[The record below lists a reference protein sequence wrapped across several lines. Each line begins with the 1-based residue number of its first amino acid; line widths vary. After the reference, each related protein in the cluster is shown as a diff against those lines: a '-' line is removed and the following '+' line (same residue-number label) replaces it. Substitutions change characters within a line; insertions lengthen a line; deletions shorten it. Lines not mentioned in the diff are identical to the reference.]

1 MSEPAQL
8 AKSARELLAA
18 ALNALQSNGVASPEI
33 EALAEPIAQAMGI
46 MHRIERSG
54 GHALDGSEIALGHVR
69 DVLNRLQRITVAD
82 PVVDVLMEHVASSLS
97 KVNALSRAQAASA
110 SAQAPPPVA
119 VAARA
124 PVAVAAPPP
133 APVAAAAPAPVAVA
147 ATRPVAVAAPPPVAV
162 AAPAPV
168 AAAAPAPVAA
178 APPPVAVAAP
188 PPIAVAAPPPVA
200 VAAPPPIAVAAPP
213 PVAVA
218 APPPVAVAA
227 PPPVAV
233 AAPPP
238 VAVAAPAHLQHTL
251 PSPQQPRHAPAPPA
265 YPAAPHPAA
274 DARRAP
280 PYQPAPQPVDN
291 RAPTAVV
298 DVELGALT
306 PSNFYKGL
314 AGNDVIEH
322 GGIFVATY
330 KIPPIGSVVT
340 LRVRLPGDY
349 EFTASATVRWT
360 REAGGSRDSAEP
372 GFGARITQISP
383 EGRQLVSRFTRNR
396 EPLFYDDL

>member
-18 ALNALQSNGVASPEI
+18 ALNALQSNGGVSPQV

-54 GHALDGSEIALGHVR
+54 GQTLDGSDVALGHVR
-69 DVLNRLQRITVAD
+69 DVLNRLQSVTVSD

-97 KVNALSRAQAASA
+97 KVHALSRAQAAG
-110 SAQAPPPVA
+110 AQAP
-119 VAARA
+119 VAA
-124 PVAVAAPPP
+124 P
-133 APVAAAAPAPVAVA
+133 APVAAAVA
-147 ATRPVAVAAPPPVAV
+147 APVAV

-168 AAAAPAPVAA
+168 AVAAPIAAPVAVAA
-178 APPPVAVAAP
+178 APIAAPVAVAAPIAAPVAVAAPIAAPAPVAVAAP
-188 PPIAVAAPPPVA
+188 PPIAAPA
-200 VAAPPPIAVAAPP
+200 

-233 AAPPP
+233 APPP
-238 VAVAAPAHLQHTL
+238 APVAAPPHLQQTL

-265 YPAAPHPAA
+265 HPAA
-274 DARRAP
+274 DARSAP
-280 PYQPAPQPVDN
+280 PFQATLQSVDN
-291 RAPTAVV
+291 RAPAAVV

-314 AGNDVIEH
+314 AGNDVVEH

-330 KIPPIGSVVT
+330 KIPPIGTAVT
-340 LRVRLPGDY
+340 LRVRLPGNY
-349 EFTASATVRWT
+349 EFTALATVRWT

-372 GFGARITQISP
+372 GFGARITQISA

>member
-1 MSEPAQL
+1 MSPD
-8 AKSARELLAA
+8 
-18 ALNALQSNGVASPEI
+18 V

-54 GHALDGSEIALGHVR
+54 GQTLDGSEVALGHVR

-82 PVVDVLMEHVASSLS
+82 PVIDVLMEHVASSLS
-97 KVNALSRAQAASA
+97 KVHALSRAQAAA
-110 SAQAPPPVA
+110 GAQPPAPAAAAAPPPVA
-119 VAARA
+119 VAPA
-124 PVAVAAPPP
+124 PVAV
-133 APVAAAAPAPVAVA
+133 APAPVAVA
-147 ATRPVAVAAPPPVAV
+147 PAPVAVAPAPVPVPVAAPAPVAAARAPAPVAAPPPVAV

-168 AAAAPAPVAA
+168 A
-178 APPPVAVAAP
+178 
-188 PPIAVAAPPPVA
+188 
-200 VAAPPPIAVAAPP
+200 
-213 PVAVA
+213 
-218 APPPVAVAA
+218 
-227 PPPVAV
+227 
-233 AAPPP
+233 
-238 VAVAAPAHLQHTL
+238 VAAPAHLQQTL
-251 PSPQQPRHAPAPPA
+251 PSPQPPRHAPAPPA

-280 PYQPAPQPVDN
+280 PPQAAPPPVDN
-291 RAPTAVV
+291 RAPAAVV

-349 EFTASATVRWT
+349 EFTALAAVRWT
-360 REAGGSRDSAEP
+360 REAGGSKDSAEP
-372 GFGARITQISP
+372 GFGARITQISA

>member
-18 ALNALQSNGVASPEI
+18 ALNALQSNGGVSPEV

-54 GHALDGSEIALGHVR
+54 GQTLDGSEVALGHVR
-69 DVLNRLQRITVAD
+69 DVLNRLQSVTVAD

-97 KVNALSRAQAASA
+97 KVHALSRAQAAV
-110 SAQAPPPVA
+110 AQAP
-119 VAARA
+119 A
-124 PVAVAAPPP
+124 PVAPAAAP
-133 APVAAAAPAPVAVA
+133 APVPVAPAAVAPAPVPVAPAAVAPAPVVPVAPAPVIPAAAAPAPVV
-147 ATRPVAVAAPPPVAV
+147 PV
-162 AAPAPV
+162 APAPV
-168 AAAAPAPVAA
+168 AVAPAPVPAA
-178 APPPVAVAAP
+178 APV
-188 PPIAVAAPPPVA
+188 
-200 VAAPPPIAVAAPP
+200 
-213 PVAVA
+213 
-218 APPPVAVAA
+218 
-227 PPPVAV
+227 
-233 AAPPP
+233 
-238 VAVAAPAHLQHTL
+238 HLQQTL
-251 PSPQQPRHAPAPPA
+251 PSPQHPRHAPAPPA
-265 YPAAPHPAA
+265 HPAA

-280 PYQPAPQPVDN
+280 PFQPAAQPVDH
-291 RAPTAVV
+291 RAHAAVV

-330 KIPPIGSVVT
+330 KIPPIGTPVT

-360 REAGGSRDSAEP
+360 REASGSRDSVEP
-372 GFGARITQISP
+372 GFGARITQISA

>member
-18 ALNALQSNGVASPEI
+18 ALNALQSNGGVSPQV

-54 GHALDGSEIALGHVR
+54 GQTLDGSDVALGHVR
-69 DVLNRLQRITVAD
+69 DVLNRLQSVTVAD

-97 KVNALSRAQAASA
+97 KVHALSRAQAAG
-110 SAQAPPPVA
+110 AQ
-119 VAARA
+119 
-124 PVAVAAPPP
+124 
-133 APVAAAAPAPVAVA
+133 APVAAPA
-147 ATRPVAVAAPPPVAV
+147 PVAV

-168 AAAAPAPVAA
+168 AVAV
-178 APPPVAVAAP
+178 PPPVAVAAP
-188 PPIAVAAPPPVA
+188 PPIAAPA
-200 VAAPPPIAVAAPP
+200 

-238 VAVAAPAHLQHTL
+238 LAVAPPPAPVAAPPHLQQTL
-251 PSPQQPRHAPAPPA
+251 PSPQQPRHAPAPQA
-265 YPAAPHPAA
+265 HA
-274 DARRAP
+274 DARSAP
-280 PYQPAPQPVDN
+280 PFQATLQSVDN
-291 RAPTAVV
+291 RAPAAVV

-314 AGNDVIEH
+314 AGNDVVEH

-330 KIPPIGSVVT
+330 KIPPIGTAVT
-340 LRVRLPGDY
+340 LRVRLPGNY
-349 EFTASATVRWT
+349 EFTALATVRWT

-372 GFGARITQISP
+372 GFGARITQISA

>member
-18 ALNALQSNGVASPEI
+18 ALNALQSNGGVSPEI

-54 GHALDGSEIALGHVR
+54 GQALDGSEIALGHVR
-69 DVLNRLQRITVAD
+69 DVLNRLQRITAAD

-97 KVNALSRAQAASA
+97 KVNALSRAQAAGA
-110 SAQAPPPVA
+110 SAQA
-119 VAARA
+119 R
-124 PVAVAAPPP
+124 
-133 APVAAAAPAPVAVA
+133 APVAAAAPAPV
-147 ATRPVAVAAPPPVAV
+147 VAV

-168 AAAAPAPVAA
+168 APA
-178 APPPVAVAAP
+178 
-188 PPIAVAAPPPVA
+188 
-200 VAAPPPIAVAAPP
+200 
-213 PVAVA
+213 
-218 APPPVAVAA
+218 
-227 PPPVAV
+227 
-233 AAPPP
+233 P
-238 VAVAAPAHLQHTL
+238 VAVAAPAPFAPVPVAAPPAPAPAAVAAPAPFAPAAVAAPAPFAPAPAAAPAPFAPAPAAVAAPAQVAPVPAVAVSPPLQHTL
-251 PSPQQPRHAPAPPA
+251 PSPQQPRRAPAPASPA
-265 YPAAPHPAA
+265 YPAASHPAA
-274 DARRAP
+274 DPRGAP
-280 PYQPAPQPVDN
+280 PPQAMPQPVDH
-291 RAPTAVV
+291 RAHAAVV

-330 KIPPIGSVVT
+330 KIPPTGSVVT
-340 LRVRLPGDY
+340 LRVRLPGNY
-349 EFTASATVRWT
+349 EFTAQAAVRWT

-372 GFGARITQISP
+372 GFGARITQISA

>member
-1 MSEPAQL
+1 MSPD
-8 AKSARELLAA
+8 
-18 ALNALQSNGVASPEI
+18 V

-54 GHALDGSEIALGHVR
+54 GQTLDGSEAALGHVR

-82 PVVDVLMEHVASSLS
+82 PVIDVLMEHVASSLS
-97 KVNALSRAQAASA
+97 KVHALSRAQAAA
-110 SAQAPPPVA
+110 GAPPPAPAAAAAPPPVA
-119 VAARA
+119 VA
-124 PVAVAAPPP
+124 P
-133 APVAAAAPAPVAVA
+133 APVAAAPAPVAVA
-147 ATRPVAVAAPPPVAV
+147 PAPVAVAPAPVPVPVAAPAPVAAARAPAPVAAPPPVAV

-168 AAAAPAPVAA
+168 A
-178 APPPVAVAAP
+178 
-188 PPIAVAAPPPVA
+188 
-200 VAAPPPIAVAAPP
+200 
-213 PVAVA
+213 
-218 APPPVAVAA
+218 
-227 PPPVAV
+227 
-233 AAPPP
+233 
-238 VAVAAPAHLQHTL
+238 VAAPAHLQQTL
-251 PSPQQPRHAPAPPA
+251 PSPQPPRHAPAPPA

-280 PYQPAPQPVDN
+280 PPQAAPPPVDN
-291 RAPTAVV
+291 RAPAAVV

-349 EFTASATVRWT
+349 EFTALAAVRWT
-360 REAGGSRDSAEP
+360 REAGGSKDSAEP
-372 GFGARITQISP
+372 GFGARITQISA

>member
-18 ALNALQSNGVASPEI
+18 ALNALQSNGAASPEI

-54 GHALDGSEIALGHVR
+54 GQALDGSEIALGHVR
-69 DVLNRLQRITVAD
+69 DVLNRLQRIAVAD

-110 SAQAPPPVA
+110 SAQAPV
-119 VAARA
+119 

-133 APVAAAAPAPVAVA
+133 VAVAAPVAAAPVPVAVAAPAPVAVAAPVAAAPAPVAVA
-147 ATRPVAVAAPPPVAV
+147 APVAAAPAPVAVAAPPPVAVAAPPPVAV
-162 AAPAPV
+162 AAPA
-168 AAAAPAPVAA
+168 
-178 APPPVAVAAP
+178 
-188 PPIAVAAPPPVA
+188 
-200 VAAPPPIAVAAPP
+200 

-280 PYQPAPQPVDN
+280 PYQPAPQPVDG
-291 RAPTAVV
+291 RAPAAAV

>member
-18 ALNALQSNGVASPEI
+18 ALNALQSNGTVSPEI

-54 GHALDGSEIALGHVR
+54 GQTLDGSEVALGHVR

-82 PVVDVLMEHVASSLS
+82 PVIDVLMEHVASSLS
-97 KVNALSRAQAASA
+97 KVHALSRAQSAA
-110 SAQAPPPVA
+110 AQAP
-119 VAARA
+119 A
-124 PVAVAAPPP
+124 P
-133 APVAAAAPAPVAVA
+133 AAAV
-147 ATRPVAVAAPPPVAV
+147 
-162 AAPAPV
+162 
-168 AAAAPAPVAA
+168 APAPVAA
-178 APPPVAVAAP
+178 APPRVPVAAPQPVAVAP
-188 PPIAVAAPPPVA
+188 HPPVA
-200 VAAPPPIAVAAPP
+200 VAPHP

-218 APPPVAVAA
+218 PHPPVAVA
-227 PPPVAV
+227 PHPPVAV
-233 AAPPP
+233 APHPP
-238 VAVAAPAHLQHTL
+238 VAVAPHPPVAVAPHPPVAVAPVAAPPHLQQTL
-251 PSPQQPRHAPAPPA
+251 PSPQPSRHAPAAAPPA

-280 PYQPAPQPVDN
+280 PPQAMQPSVDN
-291 RAPTAVV
+291 RTPAV

-349 EFTASATVRWT
+349 EFTAVATVRWT
-360 REAGGSRDSAEP
+360 REAGGSKDSAEP
-372 GFGARITQISP
+372 GFGARITQISA

>member
-18 ALNALQSNGVASPEI
+18 ALNALQSNGSVSPQV
-33 EALAEPIAQAMGI
+33 EALAEPIAKAMGI

-54 GHALDGSEIALGHVR
+54 GQALDGSDVALGHVR
-69 DVLNRLQRITVAD
+69 DVLNRLQSITVPD

-97 KVNALSRAQAASA
+97 KVHALSRAQAAA
-110 SAQAPPPVA
+110 AQAPA
-119 VAARA
+119 
-124 PVAVAAPPP
+124 
-133 APVAAAAPAPVAVA
+133 
-147 ATRPVAVAAPPPVAV
+147 PVAVAAPPPVAV
-162 AAPAPV
+162 A
-168 AAAAPAPVAA
+168 PAPVAA
-178 APPPVAVAAP
+178 APAP
-188 PPIAVAAPPPVA
+188 
-200 VAAPPPIAVAAPP
+200 VAAPP

-227 PPPVAV
+227 PPPIVAP
-233 AAPPP
+233 AP
-238 VAVAAPAHLQHTL
+238 VAVVAPAPVAAVPAPVPAAAPAHLQQTL

-265 YPAAPHPAA
+265 PPAA

-280 PYQPAPQPVDN
+280 PFQATVPSADH
-291 RAPTAVV
+291 RAPPFQATVPSADHRAPAAVV

-314 AGNDVIEH
+314 AGNDIIEH

-330 KIPPIGSVVT
+330 KIPPIGTPVT
-340 LRVRLPGDY
+340 LRVRLPGNY

-360 REAGGSRDSAEP
+360 REASGSRDSVEP
-372 GFGARITQISP
+372 GFGARITQISA

>member
-18 ALNALQSNGVASPEI
+18 ALNALQSNGGVSPEV

-54 GHALDGSEIALGHVR
+54 GQTLDGSEVALGHVR
-69 DVLNRLQRITVAD
+69 DVLNRLQSVTVAD

-97 KVNALSRAQAASA
+97 KVHALSRAQAAV
-110 SAQAPPPVA
+110 AQA
-119 VAARA
+119 
-124 PVAVAAPPP
+124 P
-133 APVAAAAPAPVAVA
+133 APVAPAPVPVAPAAVAPAPVPVAPAAVAPAPVVPVAPAPVVPVAPAPVVPVAPAPVVPVAPAPVVPVAPAPAPVAVA
-147 ATRPVAVAAPPPVAV
+147 
-162 AAPAPV
+162 PAPV
-168 AAAAPAPVAA
+168 PA
-178 APPPVAVAAP
+178 
-188 PPIAVAAPPPVA
+188 
-200 VAAPPPIAVAAPP
+200 
-213 PVAVA
+213 
-218 APPPVAVAA
+218 
-227 PPPVAV
+227 
-233 AAPPP
+233 
-238 VAVAAPAHLQHTL
+238 AAPAHLQQTL
-251 PSPQQPRHAPAPPA
+251 PSPQHPRHAPAPPA
-265 YPAAPHPAA
+265 HPAA

-280 PYQPAPQPVDN
+280 PFQPAAQPVDH
-291 RAPTAVV
+291 RAPAAVV

-330 KIPPIGSVVT
+330 KIPPIGTPVT
-340 LRVRLPGDY
+340 LRVRLPGNY

-360 REAGGSRDSAEP
+360 REASGSRDSVEP
-372 GFGARITQISP
+372 GFGARITQISA

>member
-1 MSEPAQL
+1 M
-8 AKSARELLAA
+8 
-18 ALNALQSNGVASPEI
+18 SPEV

-54 GHALDGSEIALGHVR
+54 GQTLDGSEIALGHVR

-82 PVVDVLMEHVASSLS
+82 PVIDILMEHVASSLS
-97 KVNALSRAQAASA
+97 KVHALSRAQAAA
-110 SAQAPPPVA
+110 AAAPPPVA
-119 VAARA
+119 VA
-124 PVAVAAPPP
+124 P
-133 APVAAAAPAPVAVA
+133 A
-147 ATRPVAVAAPPPVAV
+147 PVAV

-168 AAAAPAPVAA
+168 AVAPVAVAPVAVAPVAPVAVAPAPVAVAPVAPVAVAPVAPVAVAPAPVAVAPAPVPAAAPAPVAA
-178 APPPVAVAAP
+178 ARAP
-188 PPIAVAAPPPVA
+188 APVAAPPPVA
-200 VAAPPPIAVAAPP
+200 AAAPP
-213 PVAVA
+213 
-218 APPPVAVAA
+218 
-227 PPPVAV
+227 
-233 AAPPP
+233 
-238 VAVAAPAHLQHTL
+238 HLQQTL
-251 PSPQQPRHAPAPPA
+251 PSPQPSRHAPAPPA
-265 YPAAPHPAA
+265 YPAAPHPAP

-280 PYQPAPQPVDN
+280 PPQAAQPPVDN
-291 RAPTAVV
+291 RAPAAVV

-349 EFTASATVRWT
+349 EFTALAAVRWT
-360 REAGGSRDSAEP
+360 REAGGSKDSAEP
-372 GFGARITQISP
+372 GFGARITQISA

>member
-18 ALNALQSNGVASPEI
+18 ALNALQSNGVVSPEI

-54 GHALDGSEIALGHVR
+54 GQALDGSDTALGHVR
-69 DVLNRLQRITVAD
+69 DVLNRLQRITAAD

-97 KVNALSRAQAASA
+97 KVNALSRVQAAGAPAQA
-110 SAQAPPPVA
+110 
-119 VAARA
+119 R
-124 PVAVAAPPP
+124 
-133 APVAAAAPAPVAVA
+133 APVAAAAPAPVAPAPMAVA
-147 ATRPVAVAAPPPVAV
+147 APAPVGPAPIAPAPVVAVAAPAPVAPVAV

-168 AAAAPAPVAA
+168 APAPVPAPFVPAPAAVAVPAPFAPAPAAVASPAPVAPMPA
-178 APPPVAVAAP
+178 VAVT
-188 PPIAVAAPPPVA
+188 
-200 VAAPPPIAVAAPP
+200 
-213 PVAVA
+213 
-218 APPPVAVAA
+218 
-227 PPPVAV
+227 
-233 AAPPP
+233 
-238 VAVAAPAHLQHTL
+238 APAQHTL
-251 PSPQQPRHAPAPPA
+251 PSPQQPRRAPAPASPA
-265 YPAAPHPAA
+265 YPAASHPSA
-274 DARRAP
+274 DPRVAP
-280 PYQPAPQPVDN
+280 PPQAMPQPVDH
-291 RAPTAVV
+291 RAPAAVV

-330 KIPPIGSVVT
+330 KIPPTGSVVT
-340 LRVRLPGDY
+340 LRVRLPGNY
-349 EFTASATVRWT
+349 EFTAQAAVRWT

-372 GFGARITQISP
+372 GFGARITQISA

>member
-54 GHALDGSEIALGHVR
+54 GQALDGSEIALGHVR

-97 KVNALSRAQAASA
+97 KVNALNRAQAASA
-110 SAQAPPPVA
+110 SAQAPAPAA
-119 VAARA
+119 VAAPA
-124 PVAVAAPPP
+124 PVAVAAPAPVAVAAP
-133 APVAAAAPAPVAVA
+133 APVAVAAPARVAAAPAPVAVA
-147 ATRPVAVAAPPPVAV
+147 APARVAAAPAPVAV

-168 AAAAPAPVAA
+168 AVAPAPVAVA
-178 APPPVAVAAP
+178 APAPVAVAAP
-188 PPIAVAAPPPVA
+188 PPIAVV
-200 VAAPPPIAVAAPP
+200 APP

-233 AAPPP
+233 AAS
-238 VAVAAPAHLQHTL
+238 AHLQHTQL
-251 PSPQQPRHAPAPPA
+251 SPQQPGHAPAPPA

-280 PYQPAPQPVDN
+280 PYQPAPQPIDG
-291 RAPTAVV
+291 RAPAAVV

-330 KIPPIGSVVT
+330 KVPPIGSVVT

>member
-18 ALNALQSNGVASPEI
+18 ALNALQSNGGVSPEI

-54 GHALDGSEIALGHVR
+54 GQALDGSEIALGHVR
-69 DVLNRLQRITVAD
+69 DVLNRLQRITAAD

-97 KVNALSRAQAASA
+97 KVNALSRAQAAGA
-110 SAQAPPPVA
+110 SAQP
-119 VAARA
+119 R
-124 PVAVAAPPP
+124 
-133 APVAAAAPAPVAVA
+133 APVAAAAPAPVAPA
-147 ATRPVAVAAPPPVAV
+147 PVAVAASAPVGPAPIAPAPVVAV

-168 AAAAPAPVAA
+168 A
-178 APPPVAVAAP
+178 
-188 PPIAVAAPPPVA
+188 
-200 VAAPPPIAVAAPP
+200 
-213 PVAVA
+213 
-218 APPPVAVAA
+218 
-227 PPPVAV
+227 
-233 AAPPP
+233 P
-238 VAVAAPAHLQHTL
+238 VAVAAPAPIAPAPVPAPFVPAPFVPAPAAVASPAPFAAAPAAVASPAPVAPVLAVAVAAPAQHTL
-251 PSPQQPRHAPAPPA
+251 PSPQQPRRAPAPASPA
-265 YPAAPHPAA
+265 YPAASHPAA
-274 DARRAP
+274 DPRGAP
-280 PYQPAPQPVDN
+280 PPQAMPQPVDH
-291 RAPTAVV
+291 RTPAAVV

-330 KIPPIGSVVT
+330 KIPPTGSVVT
-340 LRVRLPGDY
+340 LRVRLPGNY
-349 EFTASATVRWT
+349 EFTAQAAVRWT

-372 GFGARITQISP
+372 GFGARITQISA

>member
-18 ALNALQSNGVASPEI
+18 ALNALQSNGGVSPEI

-54 GHALDGSEIALGHVR
+54 GQALDGSEIALGHVR
-69 DVLNRLQRITVAD
+69 DVLNRLQRITAAD

-97 KVNALSRAQAASA
+97 KVNALSRAQAAGA
-110 SAQAPPPVA
+110 SAQA
-119 VAARA
+119 R
-124 PVAVAAPPP
+124 
-133 APVAAAAPAPVAVA
+133 APVAAAAPAPVAPA
-147 ATRPVAVAAPPPVAV
+147 PVVAV
-162 AAPAPV
+162 AAPAPF
-168 AAAAPAPVAA
+168 APV
-178 APPPVAVAAP
+178 PVAAP
-188 PPIAVAAPPPVA
+188 PAP
-200 VAAPPPIAVAAPP
+200 APA
-213 PVAVA
+213 
-218 APPPVAVAA
+218 
-227 PPPVAV
+227 
-233 AAPPP
+233 
-238 VAVAAPAHLQHTL
+238 AVAAPAPFAPAPAPAAMAAPAPFAPAPAPAAMAAPAPFAPAPAPAAMAAPAPFAPAPAAVAAPAQVAPVPAVAVSAPLQHTL
-251 PSPQQPRHAPAPPA
+251 PSPQQPRRAPAPASPA
-265 YPAAPHPAA
+265 YAAASHPAA
-274 DARRAP
+274 DPRGAP
-280 PYQPAPQPVDN
+280 PPQAMPQPVDH
-291 RAPTAVV
+291 RAHAAVV

-330 KIPPIGSVVT
+330 KIPPTGSVVT
-340 LRVRLPGDY
+340 LRVRLPGNY
-349 EFTASATVRWT
+349 EFTAQAAVRWT

-372 GFGARITQISP
+372 GFGARITQISA

>member
-1 MSEPAQL
+1 MSPD
-8 AKSARELLAA
+8 
-18 ALNALQSNGVASPEI
+18 V

-54 GHALDGSEIALGHVR
+54 GQTLDGSEVALGHVR

-82 PVVDVLMEHVASSLS
+82 PVIDVLMEHVASSLS
-97 KVNALSRAQAASA
+97 KVHALSRAQAAA
-110 SAQAPPPVA
+110 GAPPPAPAAAAAPPPVA
-119 VAARA
+119 VA
-124 PVAVAAPPP
+124 P
-133 APVAAAAPAPVAVA
+133 APVAAAPAPVAVA
-147 ATRPVAVAAPPPVAV
+147 PAPVAAAPAPVAVAPAPVPVPV

-168 AAAAPAPVAA
+168 AAARAPAP
-178 APPPVAVAAP
+178 
-188 PPIAVAAPPPVA
+188 
-200 VAAPPPIAVAAPP
+200 
-213 PVAVA
+213 
-218 APPPVAVAA
+218 
-227 PPPVAV
+227 V

-238 VAVAAPAHLQHTL
+238 VAVAAPAHLQQTL
-251 PSPQQPRHAPAPPA
+251 PSPQPPRHAPAPPA

-280 PYQPAPQPVDN
+280 PPQAAPPPVDN
-291 RAPTAVV
+291 RAPAAVV

-349 EFTASATVRWT
+349 EFTALAAVRWT
-360 REAGGSRDSAEP
+360 REAGGSKDSAEP
-372 GFGARITQISP
+372 GFGARITQISA

>member
-54 GHALDGSEIALGHVR
+54 GQALDGSEIALGHVR

-97 KVNALSRAQAASA
+97 KVNALNRAQAAGA
-110 SAQAPPPVA
+110 SAQAP
-119 VAARA
+119 A
-124 PVAVAAPPP
+124 PVAV
-133 APVAAAAPAPVAVA
+133 AAPAPVAVA
-147 ATRPVAVAAPPPVAV
+147 APAPVAVAAPPRVAAAAPPPVAAAAPAPVAVAAPPPVAV

-168 AAAAPAPVAA
+168 
-178 APPPVAVAAP
+178 
-188 PPIAVAAPPPVA
+188 
-200 VAAPPPIAVAAPP
+200 AVAAPP

-233 AAPPP
+233 AAPAPVAVAAPPP
-238 VAVAAPAHLQHTL
+238 VAVAAPAPVAVAAPAPAHLQHTL

-291 RAPTAVV
+291 RAPAAVV

-330 KIPPIGSVVT
+330 KIPPIGSVVA

>member
-18 ALNALQSNGVASPEI
+18 ALNALQSNGVSPEV

-54 GHALDGSEIALGHVR
+54 GQTLDGSEIALGHVR

-82 PVVDVLMEHVASSLS
+82 PVIDVLMEHVASSLS
-97 KVNALSRAQAASA
+97 KVHALSRAQAAA
-110 SAQAPPPVA
+110 TAQP
-119 VAARA
+119 
-124 PVAVAAPPP
+124 AAPAAAAP
-133 APVAAAAPAPVAVA
+133 APVAAAPAPVAVA
-147 ATRPVAVAAPPPVAV
+147 PAPVAVAPAPVAVAPSPVAVAPAPVAVAPAPVAVAPAPVPVPAAAPAPVAAARAPVPVAAPPPVAV

-168 AAAAPAPVAA
+168 AAAASP
-178 APPPVAVAAP
+178 
-188 PPIAVAAPPPVA
+188 
-200 VAAPPPIAVAAPP
+200 
-213 PVAVA
+213 
-218 APPPVAVAA
+218 
-227 PPPVAV
+227 
-233 AAPPP
+233 
-238 VAVAAPAHLQHTL
+238 HLQQTL
-251 PSPQQPRHAPAPPA
+251 PSPQPSRHAPAPHA
-265 YPAAPHPAA
+265 YPAAPQPAA

-280 PYQPAPQPVDN
+280 PPQAAQPSADN
-291 RAPTAVV
+291 RAPAAVV

-330 KIPPIGSVVT
+330 KIPPIGAVVT

-349 EFTASATVRWT
+349 EFTALAAVRWT
-360 REAGGSRDSAEP
+360 REAGGSKDSAEP
-372 GFGARITQISP
+372 GFGARITQISA

>member
-18 ALNALQSNGVASPEI
+18 ALNALQSNGAASPEI

-54 GHALDGSEIALGHVR
+54 GQALDGSEIALGHVR

-97 KVNALSRAQAASA
+97 KVNALNRAQAASA
-110 SAQAPPPVA
+110 SAQAP
-119 VAARA
+119 A
-124 PVAVAAPPP
+124 PI
-133 APVAAAAPAPVAVA
+133 AAAPAPVAVA
-147 ATRPVAVAAPPPVAV
+147 A
-162 AAPAPV
+162 PAPV
-168 AAAAPAPVAA
+168 
-178 APPPVAVAAP
+178 
-188 PPIAVAAPPPVA
+188 
-200 VAAPPPIAVAAPP
+200 AVAAPP

-238 VAVAAPAHLQHTL
+238 VAVAAPPPVAVAAPPPVAVAAPPPVAVAAPPPVAVAAPPPVAVAATRPVAVAAPPPVAVAAPPPVAVAAPPPVAVAAPAHLQHTQ
-251 PSPQQPRHAPAPPA
+251 PSPQQPGHAPAPPA

-280 PYQPAPQPVDN
+280 PHQPAPQPIDS
-291 RAPTAVV
+291 RAPAAVV

>member
-1 MSEPAQL
+1 M
-8 AKSARELLAA
+8 
-18 ALNALQSNGVASPEI
+18 SPEV

-54 GHALDGSEIALGHVR
+54 GQTLEGSEIALGHVR

-82 PVVDVLMEHVASSLS
+82 PVIDVLMEHVASSLS
-97 KVNALSRAQAASA
+97 KVHALSRAQAAA
-110 SAQAPPPVA
+110 GAQPPAPAAAAAPPPVA
-119 VAARA
+119 VAPA
-124 PVAVAAPPP
+124 PVAV
-133 APVAAAAPAPVAVA
+133 APAPVAVA
-147 ATRPVAVAAPPPVAV
+147 PAPVAVAPAPVAVAPAPVAVAPAPVAVAPAPVPVPV

-168 AAAAPAPVAA
+168 AAARAPAP
-178 APPPVAVAAP
+178 
-188 PPIAVAAPPPVA
+188 VAAPPPVA
-200 VAAPPPIAVAAPP
+200 AAAPAPAAVAAPP
-213 PVAVA
+213 
-218 APPPVAVAA
+218 
-227 PPPVAV
+227 
-233 AAPPP
+233 
-238 VAVAAPAHLQHTL
+238 HLQQTL
-251 PSPQQPRHAPAPPA
+251 PSPQPQRHAPAAPA

-280 PYQPAPQPVDN
+280 PPQAAQPPVDN
-291 RAPTAVV
+291 RAPAAVV

-349 EFTASATVRWT
+349 EFTAMAAVRWT
-360 REAGGSRDSAEP
+360 REAGGSKDSAEP
-372 GFGARITQISP
+372 GFGARITQISA

>member
-18 ALNALQSNGVASPEI
+18 ALNALQSNGGVSSEI

-54 GHALDGSEIALGHVR
+54 GQALDGSEIALGHVR
-69 DVLNRLQRITVAD
+69 DVLNRLQRITAAD

-97 KVNALSRAQAASA
+97 KVNALSRAQAAGA
-110 SAQAPPPVA
+110 SAQV
-119 VAARA
+119 R
-124 PVAVAAPPP
+124 
-133 APVAAAAPAPVAVA
+133 APVAAAAPAPVAPAPV
-147 ATRPVAVAAPPPVAV
+147 VAVAAPAPVAPAPVAV

-168 AAAAPAPVAA
+168 A
-178 APPPVAVAAP
+178 
-188 PPIAVAAPPPVA
+188 
-200 VAAPPPIAVAAPP
+200 
-213 PVAVA
+213 
-218 APPPVAVAA
+218 
-227 PPPVAV
+227 
-233 AAPPP
+233 P
-238 VAVAAPAHLQHTL
+238 VAVAAPAPFAPAPAAVAAPAPFAPVPAVAVSAPLQHTP
-251 PSPQQPRHAPAPPA
+251 PSPQQPRRAPAPATPA
-265 YPAAPHPAA
+265 HPAASHPAA
-274 DARRAP
+274 DPRGAP
-280 PYQPAPQPVDN
+280 PPQAMPQPVDH
-291 RAPTAVV
+291 RTHAAVV

-330 KIPPIGSVVT
+330 KIPPTGSVVT
-340 LRVRLPGDY
+340 LRVRLPGNY
-349 EFTASATVRWT
+349 EFTAQAAVRWT

-372 GFGARITQISP
+372 GFGARITQISA

>member
-18 ALNALQSNGVASPEI
+18 ALNALQSNGGVSPEI

-54 GHALDGSEIALGHVR
+54 GQALDGSEIALGHVR
-69 DVLNRLQRITVAD
+69 DVLNRLQRITAAE

-97 KVNALSRAQAASA
+97 KVNALSRAQAAGA
-110 SAQAPPPVA
+110 SAQA
-119 VAARA
+119 R
-124 PVAVAAPPP
+124 
-133 APVAAAAPAPVAVA
+133 APVAAAAPAPVAPA
-147 ATRPVAVAAPPPVAV
+147 PVAV

-168 AAAAPAPVAA
+168 APVAVVAPAPVVAVAAPAPVAPA
-178 APPPVAVAAP
+178 
-188 PPIAVAAPPPVA
+188 
-200 VAAPPPIAVAAPP
+200 
-213 PVAVA
+213 
-218 APPPVAVAA
+218 
-227 PPPVAV
+227 
-233 AAPPP
+233 P
-238 VAVAAPAHLQHTL
+238 VAVAAPAPFAPVAVAAPAPVAPAPAAVAAPAPFAPAPAAVAAPAQAASVPAVAVSAPLQHTL
-251 PSPQQPRHAPAPPA
+251 PSPQQPQQPRRAPAPASPA
-265 YPAAPHPAA
+265 YPAASHPVA
-274 DARRAP
+274 DPRGAP
-280 PYQPAPQPVDN
+280 PPQAMPQPVDH
-291 RAPTAVV
+291 RTHAAVV

-330 KIPPIGSVVT
+330 KIPPTGSVVT
-340 LRVRLPGDY
+340 LRVRLPGNY
-349 EFTASATVRWT
+349 EFTAQAAVRWT

-372 GFGARITQISP
+372 GFGARITQISA

>member
-18 ALNALQSNGVASPEI
+18 ALNALQSNGAASPEI

-54 GHALDGSEIALGHVR
+54 GQALDGSEIALGHVR

-97 KVNALSRAQAASA
+97 KVNALNRAQAASA
-110 SAQAPPPVA
+110 SAQAPAPVA
-119 VAARA
+119 VAAPA

-133 APVAAAAPAPVAVA
+133 LAAAPAPVAVA
-147 ATRPVAVAAPPPVAV
+147 APAPVAVAAPPPVAV
-162 AAPAPV
+162 AAP
-168 AAAAPAPVAA
+168 
-178 APPPVAVAAP
+178 PPVAVAAP
-188 PPIAVAAPPPVA
+188 PPV
-200 VAAPPPIAVAAPP
+200 AVAAPP

-280 PYQPAPQPVDN
+280 PYQPAPQPVDG
-291 RAPTAVV
+291 RAPAAAV

>member
-54 GHALDGSEIALGHVR
+54 GQALDGSEIALGHVR

-97 KVNALSRAQAASA
+97 KVNALNRAQAASA
-110 SAQAPPPVA
+110 SAQAPTPVA
-119 VAARA
+119 V
-124 PVAVAAPPP
+124 
-133 APVAAAAPAPVAVA
+133 AAPAPVAVA
-147 ATRPVAVAAPPPVAV
+147 ATRPVAVAAP
-162 AAPAPV
+162 APV
-168 AAAAPAPVAA
+168 
-178 APPPVAVAAP
+178 
-188 PPIAVAAPPPVA
+188 AVAAPPPVA
-200 VAAPPPIAVAAPP
+200 VAAPPPVAVAAPAPVAVAAPPPVAVAAPPPVAVAAPPPVAVAAPP

-280 PYQPAPQPVDN
+280 PHQPSPQPIDS
-291 RAPTAVV
+291 RAPAAVV

-314 AGNDVIEH
+314 AGNDVVEH

>member
-18 ALNALQSNGVASPEI
+18 ALNALQSNGVSPEV

-54 GHALDGSEIALGHVR
+54 GQTLDGSEIALGHVR

-82 PVVDVLMEHVASSLS
+82 PVIDVLMEHVASSLS
-97 KVNALSRAQAASA
+97 KVHALSRAQAAA
-110 SAQAPPPVA
+110 TAQPAAPAAAAAAPVA
-119 VAARA
+119 AAAA
-124 PVAVAAPPP
+124 PVAVAP
-133 APVAAAAPAPVAVA
+133 APVAAAPAPVAVA
-147 ATRPVAVAAPPPVAV
+147 PAPVPVPAAAPAPVAAARAPVPVAAPPPVAV

-168 AAAAPAPVAA
+168 AAAAPP
-178 APPPVAVAAP
+178 
-188 PPIAVAAPPPVA
+188 
-200 VAAPPPIAVAAPP
+200 
-213 PVAVA
+213 
-218 APPPVAVAA
+218 
-227 PPPVAV
+227 
-233 AAPPP
+233 
-238 VAVAAPAHLQHTL
+238 HLQQTL
-251 PSPQQPRHAPAPPA
+251 PSPQPSRHAPAPHA
-265 YPAAPHPAA
+265 YPAAPQPAA

-280 PYQPAPQPVDN
+280 PPQAAQPPLDN
-291 RAPTAVV
+291 RAPAAVV

-330 KIPPIGSVVT
+330 KIPPIGAVVT

-349 EFTASATVRWT
+349 EFTALAAVRWT
-360 REAGGSRDSAEP
+360 REAGGSKDSAEP
-372 GFGARITQISP
+372 GFGARITQISA

>member
-18 ALNALQSNGVASPEI
+18 ALNALQSNGVVSPEI

-54 GHALDGSEIALGHVR
+54 GQALDGSEIALGHVR

-97 KVNALSRAQAASA
+97 KVHALSRAQAASA
-110 SAQAPPPVA
+110 SAQAP
-119 VAARA
+119 A
-124 PVAVAAPPP
+124 PVAAAAP

-147 ATRPVAVAAPPPVAV
+147 AQV
-162 AAPAPV
+162 
-168 AAAAPAPVAA
+168 PVAA

-188 PPIAVAAPPPVA
+188 RPVAVAAQVSVAAAPPPVA
-200 VAAPPPIAVAAPP
+200 VAAQVPVAAAPPPVAVAAPP

-233 AAPPP
+233 AAQVPVAAAPPP

-265 YPAAPHPAA
+265 YPAAPHPAT
-274 DARRAP
+274 DARGAP
-280 PYQPAPQPVDN
+280 PYQPALQPVDN
-291 RAPTAVV
+291 RAPAAVV

-349 EFTASATVRWT
+349 EFTALATVRWT

>member
-54 GHALDGSEIALGHVR
+54 GQALDGSEIALGHVR

-97 KVNALSRAQAASA
+97 KVNALNRAQAASA
-110 SAQAPPPVA
+110 SAQAP
-119 VAARA
+119 A
-124 PVAVAAPPP
+124 PV
-133 APVAAAAPAPVAVA
+133 AAAPAPVATAPAPVA
-147 ATRPVAVAAPPPVAV
+147 AAPARVAAAAPAPVAVAAPPPVAV
-162 AAPAPV
+162 AAPPPV
-168 AAAAPAPVAA
+168 AAAAPAR
-178 APPPVAVAAP
+178 
-188 PPIAVAAPPPVA
+188 
-200 VAAPPPIAVAAPP
+200 
-213 PVAVA
+213 VAVA

-233 AAPPP
+233 AAS
-238 VAVAAPAHLQHTL
+238 AHLQHTL
-251 PSPQQPRHAPAPPA
+251 PSPQQPGHAPAPPA

-280 PYQPAPQPVDN
+280 PYQPAPQPIDG
-291 RAPTAVV
+291 RAPAAVV

-322 GGIFVATY
+322 GGVFVATY

>member
-18 ALNALQSNGVASPEI
+18 ALNALQSNGGVSPEI

-54 GHALDGSEIALGHVR
+54 GQALDGSEIALGHVR
-69 DVLNRLQRITVAD
+69 DVLNRLQRITAAD

-97 KVNALSRAQAASA
+97 KVNALSRAQAAGA
-110 SAQAPPPVA
+110 SAQA
-119 VAARA
+119 R
-124 PVAVAAPPP
+124 
-133 APVAAAAPAPVAVA
+133 APVAAAAPAQVAPA
-147 ATRPVAVAAPPPVAV
+147 PVAV

-168 AAAAPAPVAA
+168 A
-178 APPPVAVAAP
+178 
-188 PPIAVAAPPPVA
+188 
-200 VAAPPPIAVAAPP
+200 
-213 PVAVA
+213 
-218 APPPVAVAA
+218 
-227 PPPVAV
+227 
-233 AAPPP
+233 P
-238 VAVAAPAHLQHTL
+238 VAVAAPAPAPIAVAAPAPVAVVAPAPVAVAAPAPVAPAPIAPAPVVAVAAPAQVAHAPAAVAAPAPFAPVPAVAVSAPLQHTL
-251 PSPQQPRHAPAPPA
+251 PSPQQPRRAPAPASPSSPA
-265 YPAAPHPAA
+265 YPAASHPAA
-274 DARRAP
+274 NPRGAP
-280 PYQPAPQPVDN
+280 PSQAVPQPVDH
-291 RAPTAVV
+291 RTHAAVV

-330 KIPPIGSVVT
+330 KIPPTGSVVT
-340 LRVRLPGDY
+340 LRVRLPGNY
-349 EFTASATVRWT
+349 EFTAQAAVRWT

-372 GFGARITQISP
+372 GFGARIMQISA